1 MSDSYKVYASIEYVD
16 DAIARAN
23 NVITESEIDAIC
35 GNTNVETWQFTMTD
49 GSITE
54 KQVVVGE

>member
-1 MSDSYKVYASIEYVD
+1 MANEKIVSQIELPNGDIYDIAPPAITD
-16 DAIARAN
+16 D
-23 NVITESEIDAIC
+23 EIDAIC

-54 KQVVVGE
+54 KQVVVSE

>member
-1 MSDSYKVYASIEYVD
+1 MPLLLTENDLTA
-16 DAIARAN
+16 
-23 NVITESEIDAIC
+23 ITESEIDAIC

-54 KQVVVGE
+54 KQVVVSE